1 MKLKPKIIARV
12 LREVR
17 LDIMG
22 KLARNSKDKVT
33 QIQLKR
39 AQKMLLKYKTIT
51 VQTSFRLEINSS
63 NHLSKIARNLNLKVF

>member
-1 MKLKPKIIARV
+1 MNSFSMKLKPKIIARV

-17 LDIMG
+17 LDRMG
-22 KLARNSKDKVT
+22 KLARNSQDKVT

-51 VQTSFRLEINSS
+51 VQTSFRLEINIS
-63 NHLSKIARNLNLKVF
+63 NHLSK

>member
-12 LREVR
+12 LKEVR
-17 LDIMG
+17 LDRMG
-22 KLARNSKDKVT
+22 KLARNSQDKVT

-39 AQKMLLKYKTIT
+39 AQKMLLKYKIIT